1 MTVTDAVVA
10 AARASAAA
18 EAHEAIGAVER
29 AARALEDAAALA
41 VLRGQEAWLGPAR
54 EAFDARGQALRARL
68 LDESTALQL
77 LASSIRGA
85 L

>member
-1 MTVTDAVVA
+1 MTMTDAVAA

-18 EAHEAIGAVER
+18 EAHVAIAAVER
-29 AARALEDAAALA
+29 AARALGDAGSLA

-54 EAFDARGQALRARL
+54 DAFDARGMALRAQL